1 MCVGVCMCMHV
12 KPHVRYSGGIAA
24 ALDILY
30 PDIGNILIW
39 ETGQGTSKMTKRL
52 RDLIVEMGMW
62 LHSGDSEGV
71 ILSSRDYILETSF
84 KNV

>member
-1 MCVGVCMCMHV
+1 MYVCGCMHMYACEA
-12 KPHVRYSGGIAA
+12 PCQ
-24 ALDILY
+24 ILWKHSSS
-30 PDIGNILIW
+30 IGHPIVIW
-39 ETGQGTSKMTKRL
+39 ETGQGTSKMSKRL